1 MSSSKN
7 VKKKNDEKINK
18 AMITLFDD
26 QNKLVTLAMKCNS

>member
-7 VKKKNDEKINK
+7 VKKNDEKINK

-26 QNKLVTLAMKCNS
+26 QNKLATLAMKCNS